1 MKKIATALLTLIL
14 PLGLFSCSEK
24 KSEDSRILSQN
35 LQLTFTQSEY
45 VLTSGERVSIN
56 ENAKNVTY
64 SLLNNV
70 NSHVSIDAKTGV
82 ITFDHDLS
90 NYTQVLVVAQS
101 GNLLSKPVVVTLI
114 YDYEDSELSFINRSD
129 YITSGEYITAV
140 SSKNYALTY
149 SLKES
154 VSGVFIDEATGKVN
168 FSPIAENDAKF
179 TVVANCHDV
188 TYAEREFYVMTKNFV
203 TVESSRQV
211 IEAGSAYNANYY
223 LDFSENP
230 DAEAEGVVAL
240 VNENNE
246 EIDADYYTYDSATRR
261 LKISGDISDLLGVG
275 EQELKIVTSR
285 NSVAVELDVAT
296 KFIYTAEDLASI
308 NDSEEALSG
317 YYILMKDI
325 DLSDYLSSEGDG
337 YDGGKGW
344 IPLGTYQD
352 VLDSNE
358 ATRYAF
364 KGTFD
369 GNGHFVSNLYASRKD
384 TYSFN
389 AGLFGYT
396 TSSSVIRNLGVEGEL
411 TVSSYSGGLVGSSY
425 GLVENCWAKVNMNVY
440 SDENAYRYVGG
451 FVGSNF
457 GTIRNCWSLSEVKSD
472 TYFGSFVGY
481 DSGEIVNCYAAKTD
495 EQDLFVGLGSMS
507 SKNVFFESEEQMKIF
522 DFSEVLPSSYW
533 DFDGELPSL
542 KSSLIE
548 YEIRSID
555 IVIPDGK
562 VFKGDSIPYS
572 IEIQPLKFASY
583 LDQVEV
589 NLIGEGYY
597 IRDGQ
602 IQTLNGLDSSFV
614 LEVSLTNEEGTYRN
628 SLTVPVYER
637 LTSLSMPEIVSL
649 TAGNSCLLQAEY
661 DEDKTDDAVSYHLN
675 SSYSGVEIVGNRLYI
690 DDSCTVDRVGVY
702 AESESGL
709 RSNTVYIRIVAQ
721 QTLGNG
727 VEVLYSDQEELRIP
741 LGDLASSEF
750 TVELN
755 HRLIEYRISEGNL
768 IVGRDQLSGNPSQ
781 RQRLTLG
788 VDAETIY
795 GTDVFYFD
803 HAKYD
808 ESNVSEAI
816 RIYDKEDLK
825 SYFNLQGE
833 YDAGK
838 IENYGK
844 SFILMNDI
852 DFEGEEICGIGSS
865 SCPFSGVFYGNG
877 KTIGNFVIRHNET
890 YLQGEELNSLYGV
903 GLFSTLSGEIYDLKI
918 EGADV
923 KGNNFVGCL
932 VGIFSGGKIENCAVL
947 NSSALAGGQSSSG
960 DDIHVSKV
968 IGRLFEGE
976 YICCYYNYA
985 NTEIEG

>member
-1 MKKIATALLTLIL
+1 MKKIVTALLTLIL
-14 PLGLFSCSEK
+14 PLGLASCSEK
-24 KSEDSRILSQN
+24 KNGDSGILTQN
-35 LQLTFTQSEY
+35 LTLTWTKSEY
-45 VLTSGERVSIN
+45 VLTSGERVSISGN
-56 ENAKNVTY
+56 IKNVTY
-64 SLLNNV
+64 SLLNAD
-70 NSHVSIDAKTGV
+70 SHVSIDEKTGA
-82 ITFDHDLS
+82 ITFDHAIA

-101 GNLLSKPVVVTLI
+101 GSKVSEPVVVTLV
-114 YDYEDSELSFINRSD
+114 YDYEDSELNFLNRSA
-129 YITSGEYITAV
+129 YITNGEYVTAV

-154 VSGVFIDEATGKVN
+154 VSGVNIDEATGKVN
-168 FSPIAENDAKF
+168 FSPIAEDGATF

-188 TYAEREFYVMTKNFV
+188 TYAEREFYVMTRNFV

-211 IEAGSAYNANYY
+211 IEAGSDYNANYY

-230 DAEAEGVVAL
+230 DAEADGVVAL

-246 EIDADYYTYDSATRR
+246 EIDEKYYTYDASTRR
-261 LKISGDISDLLGVG
+261 LKIRGEVSDVLGIG

-296 KFIYTAEDLASI
+296 RFIYTAEDLASI
-308 NDSEEALSG
+308 NDSEETLSG

-325 DLSDYLSSEGDG
+325 DLSDWLSPGGEG

-369 GNGHFVSNLYASRKD
+369 GNGHTVFNLYASRKD

-389 AGLFGYT
+389 AGLFGYA

-411 TVSSYSGGLVGSSY
+411 NVSSYSGGLVGSSS
-425 GLVENCWAKVNMNVY
+425 GLIENCWARVDMNVT

-481 DSGEIVNCYAAKTD
+481 DAGEISNCYAAKIHSD
-495 EQDLFVGLGSMS
+495 DVFVGLGSLS
-507 SKNVFFESEEQMKIF
+507 SGNVFFESEAAMKQF
-522 DFSEVLPSSYW
+522 DFSTVFSSSCWEFDADLPA
-533 DFDGELPSL
+533 L

-555 IVIPDGK
+555 IVIPEGK
-562 VFKGDSIPYS
+562 HFRGEAIPYS

-602 IQTLNGLDSSFV
+602 IQTLNGQDSSFV

-628 SLTVPVYER
+628 SIKVSVYEP
-637 LTSLSMPEIVSL
+637 LQSLSLSEIGPL

-661 DEDKTDDAVSYHLN
+661 DRTNLDDAVSYHLN
-675 SSYSGVEIVGNRLYI
+675 STYNGVEIDGNRLYV
-690 DDSCTVDRVGVY
+690 DDACTLDRVGVY

-709 RSNTVYIRIVAQ
+709 RSNTVYVQIVPQ
-721 QTLGNG
+721 RTLGSG
-727 VEVLYSDQEELRIP
+727 VEVLYSDTDALTIA
-741 LGDLASSEF
+741 LGDLASAEF

-755 HRLIEYRISEGNL
+755 HRSVEYRISDGNL
-768 IVGRDQLSGNPSQ
+768 IVDKEQFSGNPSK
-781 RQRLTLG
+781 RQRLILS
-788 VDAETIY
+788 VDGTTVY

-803 HAKYD
+803 HVAYD
-808 ESNVSEAI
+808 ENSVSDAI
-816 RIYDKEDLK
+816 RIYSKEDLK
-825 SYFNLQGE
+825 AYFNLSGE
-833 YDAGK
+833 YDADK
-838 IENYGK
+838 VQNYGK

-852 DFEGEEICGIGSS
+852 NFEGEEIYGIGSS

-877 KTIGNFVIRHNET
+877 KTIRNFVIRRNES

-903 GLFSTLSGEIYDLKI
+903 GLFSTLSGEVYDLRI

-932 VGIFSGGKIENCAVL
+932 VGILSGGRAENCMAL
-947 NSSALAGGQSSSG
+947 NSAASAGGQSSSS
-960 DDIHVSKV
+960 DDIRVSKV

-976 YICCYYNYA
+976 YICCYYNYT
-985 NTEIEG
+985 NMEIEG